1 MLRIFSAGKRHSNSE
16 EEPMKSLLQA
26 ITDRVTTKKGMWI
39 TLILWLVATIALSIF
54 APMANEYKVTNVD
67 SLPDDAKSVL
77 AQAKIDKYFK
87 EQEGIPAIL
96 VFQAKDEE
104 IGLPELASVLEKI
117 EKAKV
122 PGVEKI
128 VPLGK
133 MPPQAAVQFFS
144 EDKTTAMI
152 PLIYNASME
161 SKELQSSNEQ
171 ISKLVRSEELDL
183 YITGPAGIAA
193 DTLEMF
199 SRADMVLIMA
209 TVGIILILLVVIYRS
224 PLLALIPLLS
234 AGFVF
239 MVANHVLGMMGK
251 YGLEISNESLSI
263 MSILLF
269 ATVTDYS
276 LFVFSR
282 FREELKTYEDKYTA
296 MRMALRGVGVPVFF
310 SGGTVLAAML
320 ILFLAKL
327 EAYNNFA
334 PTFVT
339 AMAIVMLASITL
351 VPALFTLAGRK
362 SFWPKIPRVGDE
374 RVASKSLWTRVG
386 RFVSAKPV
394 ISVVLVGAFLLLSA
408 GNIVNLKY
416 EFDTMKSFPD
426 DLKSRIGYEILEEKF
441 SKGDLAPTT
450 VLFEGTKALTAEER
464 ESLINELAGQE
475 MVAKVNLNGI
485 ADEGRVLNFNV
496 VLDQNPY
503 SVEAINAVEKMINDA
518 EKMVK
523 NSGVEGTL
531 YFAGET
537 AKLVDDREMNNRD
550 IIVVVLLETL
560 LIFILLRVLTR
571 SFKMSLYMMG
581 TILVSFFAALGLGT
595 FLTDLF
601 FGIDTISDRVPLYSF
616 VFLVAL
622 GIDYNIILVSRFLE
636 EREKHPL
643 HKAVETAVSTT
654 GGVISSAGVIL
665 AATFAVLMTQP
676 AQLLFVFGFIVAI
689 GILLDTFLVRGVL
702 LPGLIMLLEKE
713 KVTGAAV
720 VAEPVK

>member
-1 MLRIFSAGKRHSNSE
+1 M
-16 EEPMKSLLQA
+16 
-26 ITDRVTTKKGMWI
+26 
-39 TLILWLVATIALSIF
+39 
-54 APMANEYKVTNVD
+54 
-67 SLPDDAKSVL
+67 L

-282 FREELKTYEDKYTA
+282 F
-296 MRMALRGVGVPVFF
+296 G
-310 SGGTVLAAML
+310 
-320 ILFLAKL
+320 
-327 EAYNNFA
+327 
-334 PTFVT
+334 
-339 AMAIVMLASITL
+339 
-351 VPALFTLAGRK
+351 
-362 SFWPKIPRVGDE
+362 
-374 RVASKSLWTRVG
+374 
-386 RFVSAKPV
+386 
-394 ISVVLVGAFLLLSA
+394 
-408 GNIVNLKY
+408 
-416 EFDTMKSFPD
+416 
-426 DLKSRIGYEILEEKF
+426 
-441 SKGDLAPTT
+441 
-450 VLFEGTKALTAEER
+450 
-464 ESLINELAGQE
+464 
-475 MVAKVNLNGI
+475 
-485 ADEGRVLNFNV
+485 
-496 VLDQNPY
+496 
-503 SVEAINAVEKMINDA
+503 
-518 EKMVK
+518 K
-523 NSGVEGTL
+523 N
-531 YFAGET
+531 
-537 AKLVDDREMNNRD
+537 
-550 IIVVVLLETL
+550 
-560 LIFILLRVLTR
+560 
-571 SFKMSLYMMG
+571 
-581 TILVSFFAALGLGT
+581 
-595 FLTDLF
+595 
-601 FGIDTISDRVPLYSF
+601 
-616 VFLVAL
+616 
-622 GIDYNIILVSRFLE
+622 
-636 EREKHPL
+636 
-643 HKAVETAVSTT
+643 
-654 GGVISSAGVIL
+654 
-665 AATFAVLMTQP
+665 
-676 AQLLFVFGFIVAI
+676 
-689 GILLDTFLVRGVL
+689 
-702 LPGLIMLLEKE
+702 
-713 KVTGAAV
+713 
-720 VAEPVK
+720 